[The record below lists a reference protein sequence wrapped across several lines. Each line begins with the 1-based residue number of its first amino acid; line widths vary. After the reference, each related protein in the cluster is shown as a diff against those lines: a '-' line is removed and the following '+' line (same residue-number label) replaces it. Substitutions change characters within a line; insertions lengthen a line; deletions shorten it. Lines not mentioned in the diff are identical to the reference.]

1 MSFTGEDK
9 MDIYLINLSG
19 PLNESQ
25 FEPVTAVFRE
35 LVEQGVER
43 VVVNLKD
50 VPLIDSRGLAALIA
64 GYKLFGGQPDNFR
77 LVELQIQ
84 PKLVF
89 ELTGFDYIFQ
99 IFDSVAEAAE
109 IDSSLSLLFTSAFP
123 AIAGQSTAA
132 NLSI

>member
-132 NLSI
+132 NLSV

>member
-1 MSFTGEDK
+1 M
-9 MDIYLINLSG
+9 
-19 PLNESQ
+19 
-25 FEPVTAVFRE
+25 TAVFRE